1 MTVSTT
7 SGGVAAFLSDEQ
19 DAVDATLARLSASIT
34 ASIADGLREP
44 VRYAL
49 EGDGKRLRPI
59 LCVTTWRALRGA
71 PVPAAVYEAACAIEL
86 IHTYSLVH
94 DDLPCMDDDD
104 LRRGR
109 DTVHRVYGSAAAS
122 IAGAAMIPLA
132 VGVLADAAERL
143 GLDGR
148 ARVAVVRELTEAA
161 GAGGMVGGQVLDL
174 AAEGLTIDVARLEDI
189 HQRKTGALFVA
200 SLRIGGRLAGAHERV
215 LHALGACGE
224 WLGLAFQVTDD
235 VLDETSESSVL
246 GKTAGRD
253 RQQGKATFAALLGV
267 QAARAKARAAADA
280 AQAVLRS
287 AGLEDDRL
295 IALAD
300 YAVERDR

>member
-1 MTVSTT
+1 MTAAASD
-7 SGGVAAFLSDEQ
+7 GGVAAFLADERAAI
-19 DAVDATLARLSASIT
+19 DSTLARLAASIT
-34 ASIADGLREP
+34 AALDPRLREP

-59 LCVTTWRALRGA
+59 LCVTTYRALRGD
-71 PVPAAVYEAACAIEL
+71 PVPPPVYEAACAIEL

-109 DTVHRVYGSAAAS
+109 PTVHRMYGSTAAS
-122 IAGAAMIPLA
+122 VAGAAMIPLA
-132 VGVLADAAERL
+132 VGVLASAADRL
-143 GLDGR
+143 GLE
-148 ARVAVVRELTEAA
+148 ASVRVRLVRELTEAA
-161 GAGGMVGGQVLDL
+161 GASGMVGGQLLDL
-174 AAEGLTIDVARLEDI
+174 AAEGRAIDVSELEDI

-200 SLRIGGRLAGAHERV
+200 SLRIGGRLALADAATLR
-215 LHALGACGE
+215 ALGTCGA

-253 RQQGKATFAALLGV
+253 RVQGKATFAALLGV
-267 QAARAKARAAADA
+267 DAARTKARAAADA
-280 AQAVLRS
+280 AL
-287 AGLEDDRL
+287 AGLRRAGLDDERL
-295 IALAD
+295 AALAD